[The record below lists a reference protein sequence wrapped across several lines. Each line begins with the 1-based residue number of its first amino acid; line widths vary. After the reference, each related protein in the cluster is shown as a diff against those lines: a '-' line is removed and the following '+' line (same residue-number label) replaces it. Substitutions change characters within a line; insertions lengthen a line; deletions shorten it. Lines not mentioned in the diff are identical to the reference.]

1 MNKNVYSLVLMDEV
15 VAAVDRMAYE
25 QNTSRSALINQILA
39 EYLSCPIPETRI
51 RDIFSVMEEAFSG
64 LGNFQVH
71 LQPSDTMLSI
81 RSALH
86 YRYNPSIRYVLELFR
101 DYETEF
107 GELRVSLRTQ
117 NQPLVRTLTDFFLLW
132 DQLENRWGTPP
143 IPDRIEPG
151 RYARRLRVPKSRS
164 ESAEETAL
172 AISGYIRT
180 FDTALKEYF
189 SAADEPEVAQ
199 EQLENIYRDYAANA
213 AILL

>member
-25 QNTSRSALINQILA
+25 QNTSRSSLINQILA

-51 RDIFSVMEEAFSG
+51 RDIFSAMEEAFSG
-64 LGNFQVH
+64 LGNFQVR

-86 YRYNPSIRYVLELFR
+86 YPYNPSIRYVLELFR

-132 DQLENRWGTPP
+132 ERLENRWGTPP
-143 IPDRIEPG
+143 IPDHIEPG
-151 RYARRLRVPKSRS
+151 RYARRLRVPKNPPDSS
-164 ESAEETAL
+164 EETAL
-172 AISGYIRT
+172 AISGYIRN

-189 SAADEPEVAQ
+189 SAADEPEVARAQ
-199 EQLENIYRDYAANA
+199 VENIYRDYAAHA